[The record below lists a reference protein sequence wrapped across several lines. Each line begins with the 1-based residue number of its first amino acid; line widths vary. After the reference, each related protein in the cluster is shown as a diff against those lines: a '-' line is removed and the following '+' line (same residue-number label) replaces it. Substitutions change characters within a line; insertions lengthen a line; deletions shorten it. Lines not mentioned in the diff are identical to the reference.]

1 MKWKKAWQERSFRT
15 RLITGLFILPVIL
28 LFFPYFFSII
38 EKRKGTQLSD
48 WVLNTL
54 PAYDLSLPIF
64 AIIWLMTVFIIVR
77 CIQSPSL
84 FILFLWSYIFLCLS
98 RIITISLVALAPPPG
113 LIELKDP
120 VTNIFYGGKFISR
133 DLFYSGHTA
142 TQFLLFLCLQKRR
155 ERLPALVSTVLV
167 GLMVLIQH
175 VHYFIDVISALFFS
189 YLAYRLAVSV
199 CSGPLKQF
207 SLFKKY

>member
-1 MKWKKAWQERSFRT
+1 MKWKKAWQEPSFRH
-15 RLITGLFILPVIL
+15 RLITGLFILTAVL
-28 LFFPYFFSII
+28 LFFPYFFGVID
-38 EKRKGTQLSD
+38 KRKGSQLSD
-48 WVLNTL
+48 WALDTL
-54 PAYDLSLPIF
+54 PAYDLSIPIF
-64 AIIWLMTVFIIVR
+64 VIIWVMTIFIIIR
-77 CIQSPSL
+77 CAQSPPL
-84 FILFLWSYIFLCLS
+84 FNLFLWSYIFLCLS
-98 RIITISLVALAPPPG
+98 RIITISLVALAPPAG

-120 VTNIFYGGKFISR
+120 VTNIFYGGEFIST

-155 ERLPALVSTVLV
+155 ERLLALVSTVLV

-175 VHYFIDVISALFFS
+175 VHYFIDVISAPLFS

-199 CSGPLKQF
+199 CSSPMKQF